1 MTSANEHLYTSASRP
16 GGPTPSATVSCA
28 GGALLVAVDVRPH
41 DSTAELRLRGEL
53 DAAASEDLRRH
64 IGAVIDRHD
73 PHRLLLDLSEL
84 SFADSSGLAV
94 LVWAHQVMTGHG
106 RQLRLH
112 HPQSRVLRIMNIAGL
127 HNRLHITE
135 ANAAARRRP
144 PGSHRPHA

>member
-1 MTSANEHLYTSASRP
+1 M
-16 GGPTPSATVSCA
+16 
-28 GGALLVAVDVRPH
+28 
-41 DSTAELRLRGEL
+41 
-53 DAAASEDLRRH
+53 
-64 IGAVIDRHD
+64 IDRHD

-135 ANAAARRRP
+135 ANAA
-144 PGSHRPHA
+144 